1 MGVSTLGL
9 KMNNTLLTLELG
21 SNNLSDSGAGYLSE
35 VLKVNRR
42 LEGLSLWQN
51 NITEEV
57 WSHDVIPCHMM
68 SYTNMSHDS

>member
-1 MGVSTLGL
+1 MSVSIPGL

-21 SNNLSDSGAGYLSE
+21 SNNLSDNGAGHLSN

-57 WSHDVIPCHMM
+57 
-68 SYTNMSHDS
+68 